1 MVDIWWDCFMCP
13 CCGKERPKR
22 RRQTRLGRSRDW
34 IDMDWLIFVHQE
46 TWAGI
51 STETFGERV
60 TSQLLANSNRTFFAV
75 AEYRVAYC
83 STRPGHFPNIAWPLS
98 CAFVSQEVAG
108 VAQSLFKCRYC
119 LTKGR
124 WFLDVL
130 SYCKVIISFP
140 DLLPLFDAL
149 YLRSTCAVTGGCFA
163 SSASK
168 GCGRGCHASRRT
180 TKTATAGGFT
190 RWMHQKS
197 QGISLDPL
205 IHALHDVAWCEK
217 VCDEDIQGSGHSKN
231 YFWILLDFWIRM
243 CPAFSSCSCFVLSFF
258 STNPDHPTLLGSCK
272 EAARSSEAPGR
283 RAKTVAGLW
292 ENCHETHLEM
302 SNREGLRMFK
312 DV

>member
-1 MVDIWWDCFMCP
+1 MLKHFWCCP
-13 CCGKERPKR
+13 LSNGGYLMRLFHVPLLWQGKAEKEKADKAW
-22 RRQTRLGRSRDW
+22 TGARL
-34 IDMDWLIFVHQE
+34 DWLIFVHQE
-46 TWAGI
+46 TWAGV

-60 TSQLLANSNRTFFAV
+60 TSQLLANSTRTSFAV

-108 VAQSLFKCRYC
+108 VAQNLFKCRYC

-140 DLLPLFDAL
+140 DLLPSFDAL

-197 QGISLDPL
+197 QEISLDPL
-205 IHALHDVAWCEK
+205 IHALHDVAWCE
-217 VCDEDIQGSGHSKN
+217 N
-231 YFWILLDFWIRM
+231 
-243 CPAFSSCSCFVLSFF
+243 
-258 STNPDHPTLLGSCK
+258 
-272 EAARSSEAPGR
+272 
-283 RAKTVAGLW
+283 GLW
-292 ENCHETHLEM
+292 WRHPRKW
-302 SNREGLRMFK
+302 SQ
-312 DV
+312 